1 MSDKLRPARAVY
13 LLALLTIVAIAMLV
27 ASLLLN
33 VRTRDL
39 ERSRQETASLT
50 RMLMDQTEQSFHNAD
65 LALRGVQDRLQTPY
79 GTQLKLDSLPI
90 QLLLSTRA
98 TGLRQV
104 AALFVV
110 DANGLIANSSSQ
122 EQILQASVADRD
134 YFTYFSGGKANG
146 LFMSRPAKDGP
157 NASWRLYVARRIDAA
172 DGKFRGVVVAAIDL
186 DHFEQFYAYMEQ
198 DFRRPIALYLND
210 GTLVASLPHRESGI
224 GKPAPELQG
233 VPFATTDFN
242 VRDFSRTARD
252 GSRQRFTLGY
262 VTDFPLLVSVTD
274 NNVEALASWRE
285 TAVTVV
291 LGALLV
297 CIFIGIAAV
306 LLAIELRREGMLSS
320 ALREADDR
328 YRLTI
333 DSVMDAIISADQ
345 ALNIVMF
352 NKAAELM
359 FGIPAAQIIG
369 KPLASLLP
377 VPRREA
383 HGEHIRAFM
392 ASAVPSRTM
401 ALQME
406 IFGLRADGSEFPI
419 ESAISQ
425 TVINGRP
432 QLTAVL
438 RDITDRR
445 RKEAALNELNSEL
458 RRLSVSLQ
466 SVREE
471 ERTRIS
477 RELHDD
483 LGQQL
488 TGLKLEL
495 AWFSGRLRDGRHAE
509 PGTLDAMRG
518 MLDGA
523 IASVRRISSELR
535 PRILDDLDLGEAI
548 SWQVAEITRHGT
560 IRVECDLPAAALVT
574 DDAMAT
580 ALFRIAQE
588 ALTNV
593 ARHAEA
599 DWLQVGLVR
608 EGGDVVLRIRDSGKG
623 FVHER
628 GGSGIGLVSM
638 RERAAAL
645 GGRFVLTSA
654 PGCGTTIEIHVPLDI
669 PAMLEDET

>member
-1 MSDKLRPARAVY
+1 
-13 LLALLTIVAIAMLV
+13 MLV

-33 VRTRDL
+33 MRARDL
-39 ERSRQETASLT
+39 ERSRQETASLA

-90 QLLLSTRA
+90 QLLLSTRI

-104 AALFVV
+104 AALFIV
-110 DANGLIANSSSQ
+110 DANGLVANSSSQ
-122 EQILQASVADRD
+122 EPVQHESVADRD
-134 YFTYFSGGKANG
+134 YFKYFSGGKENG
-146 LFMSRPAKDGP
+146 FFISRPVRDDSHAP
-157 NASWRLYVARRIDAA
+157 WRLYLARRIDGA
-172 DGKFRGVVVAAIDL
+172 DEKFRGVVVAAIDL

-198 DFRRPIALYLND
+198 DFQRPIGLYLND
-210 GTLVASLPHRESGI
+210 GTLVASLPHRDRDI
-224 GKPAPELQG
+224 GKLAPELQG

-242 VRDFSRTARD
+242 VKDFSHTVKD
-252 GSRQRFTLGY
+252 GTQQAFTLGY
-262 VTDFPLLVSVTD
+262 VTDFPLLVSVT
-274 NNVEALASWRE
+274 NNNEETLAAWRE
-285 TAVTVV
+285 TAITVV

-297 CIFIGIAAV
+297 CIFIGIAAA

-320 ALREADDR
+320 ALQEADDR

-333 DSVMDAIISADQ
+333 DSVMDAIISTDQ
-345 ALNIVMF
+345 VLNIVMF
-352 NKAAELM
+352 NRAAELM
-359 FGIPAAQIIG
+359 FGVPAAQIIG

-377 VPRREA
+377 VQRRET
-383 HGEHIRAFM
+383 HDEHIKAFM

-445 RKEAALNELNSEL
+445 RKEAALNKLNSEL
-458 RRLSVSLQ
+458 RRLSISLQ

-495 AWFSGRLRDGRHAE
+495 TWFSGRLRDGRHAE
-509 PGTLDAMRG
+509 PGTLDSMRE

-523 IASVRRISSELR
+523 ISSVRRISSELR

-548 SWQVAEITRHGT
+548 SWQVAEITKRSN

-580 ALFRIAQE
+580 ALFRIVQE

-593 ARHAEA
+593 ARHAET
-599 DWLQVGLVR
+599 DWLEVSLVR
-608 EGGDVVLRIRDSGKG
+608 EGDDVVLRVRDSGKG
-623 FVHER
+623 FVHDH

-638 RERAAAL
+638 RERATAL
-645 GGRFVLTSA
+645 GGRFNLTSA
-654 PGCGTTIEIHVPLDI
+654 PGCGTAIEIHVPLDV

>member
-1 MSDKLRPARAVY
+1 M
-13 LLALLTIVAIAMLV
+13 
-27 ASLLLN
+27 
-33 VRTRDL
+33 
-39 ERSRQETASLT
+39 
-50 RMLMDQTEQSFHNAD
+50 
-65 LALRGVQDRLQTPY
+65 QTPY

-90 QLLLSTRA
+90 QLLLSTRI

-104 AALFVV
+104 AALFIV

-122 EQILQASVADRD
+122 QQIQHVSVAGRD
-134 YFTYFSGGKANG
+134 YFKYFSAGKGNG
-146 LFMSRPAKDGP
+146 LFISRPSKDDP
-157 NASWRLYVARRIDAA
+157 NASWRLYVARRVDEAN
-172 DGKFRGVVVAAIDL
+172 GKFRGVVVAAIDL

-198 DFRRPIALYLND
+198 DFQRPIGLYLND

-224 GKPAPELQG
+224 GKFAPELQG
-233 VPFATTDFN
+233 VQFATTDFN
-242 VRDFSRTARD
+242 VRDFSHTTKD
-252 GSRQRFTLGY
+252 GTRQIFTLGY
-262 VTDFPLLVSVTD
+262 VTDFPLLVSVT
-274 NNVEALASWRE
+274 NNNAETLASWRE
-285 TAVTVV
+285 TAITVV

-297 CIFIGIAAV
+297 CIFIGIAAA

-320 ALREADDR
+320 ALQEADDR

-333 DSVMDAIISADQ
+333 DSVMDAIISTDQ
-345 ALNIVMF
+345 VLNIVMF
-352 NKAAELM
+352 NRAAELM
-359 FGIPAAQIIG
+359 FGVPAAQIIG

-377 VPRREA
+377 VQRRET
-383 HGEHIRAFM
+383 HDEHIKAFM

-445 RKEAALNELNSEL
+445 RKEAALNKLNSEL
-458 RRLSVSLQ
+458 RRLSISLQ

-495 AWFSGRLRDGRHAE
+495 TWFSGRLRDGRHAE
-509 PGTLDAMRG
+509 PGTLDSMRE

-523 IASVRRISSELR
+523 ISSVRRISSELR

-548 SWQVAEITRHGT
+548 SWQVAEITKRSN

-580 ALFRIAQE
+580 ALFRIVQE

-593 ARHAEA
+593 ARHAET
-599 DWLQVGLVR
+599 DWLEVSLVR
-608 EGGDVVLRIRDSGKG
+608 EGDDVVLRVRDSGKG
-623 FVHER
+623 FVHDH

-638 RERAAAL
+638 RERATAL
-645 GGRFVLTSA
+645 GGRFNLTSA
-654 PGCGTTIEIHVPLDI
+654 PGCGTAIEIHVPLDV